1 MFHKNELGREIELQ
15 NTHIV
20 LFKSPKDVLQVG
32 GLIFQL
38 GLGFWLTDWYKDAT
52 FIPFGELLIDL
63 LLEQM
68 FDYDTVKTTQ
78 KLPPSFT
85 YRNK

>member
-38 GLGFWLTDWYKDAT
+38 GLGSWLTDWYKDAT
-52 FIPFGELLIDL
+52 IIPFGELLIDL

-85 YRNK
+85 YRNN